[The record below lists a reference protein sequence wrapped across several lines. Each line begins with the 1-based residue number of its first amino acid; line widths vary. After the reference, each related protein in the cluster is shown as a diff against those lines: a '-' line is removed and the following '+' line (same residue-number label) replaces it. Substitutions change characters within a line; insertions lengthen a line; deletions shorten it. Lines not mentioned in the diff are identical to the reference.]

1 MSGKFMPSVPED
13 LRNEEIPILVVDDS
27 QDNLDLMEALLIS
40 EGFEKIHLA
49 NSGQEALSTLEGNHD
64 VGVILL
70 DMMMPGMDGHEVCRM
85 ITGSQKWEHI
95 PVIIVTGGALRH
107 NEALQKSFAAGAIDF
122 ASKPINEVELIVRV
136 HSALSLYRERVMRHH
151 KTFALTE
158 SEENFRITF
167 DRAPVGI
174 AHVGERGQ
182 LILVNERLTEMLGY
196 SQHEMMNL
204 NFKSLC
210 NSSWHAY
217 RERIESLLR
226 SNGDYCDYELPLIHK
241 QQKKIWT
248 RITVAPLREAAGKL
262 KYFIHVI
269 EDISNKKEAEES
281 LKLAAT
287 VFDNSAEAII
297 VTDAHSNILSVNN
310 SFTKM
315 TGYTAE
321 EVVGKNPRILSAKVH
336 DSEFYKLMWT
346 AVDNTG
352 LWQGEIWNRRKNGEV
367 YPTWLT
373 ISAVRDAKGK
383 ITNYVGIS
391 QDITSRKETEERL
404 NHLANHDA
412 LTGLPN
418 RTLFSDRLNNA
429 LARGKRYGQ
438 NLAILFLDLDRF
450 KVINDTLGHDVGDLL
465 LQNLAL
471 RLSQSLRGADTVA
484 RWGGDEFIVL
494 LGEIHTSQD
503 AAAAA
508 RRILNLFSDPF
519 ILGGQEIF
527 VTASIGISI
536 YPKDGDDAQML
547 LSNADTA
554 MYRAKEQGK
563 NNYQFYT
570 AEMNATALERLR
582 LESDLRRA
590 LERGEFLLYY
600 QPKINISS
608 GQIVGVE
615 ALIRWNHPVRGM
627 VPPQDFIPL
636 AEETGL
642 IVPIGEWVLKTACR
656 QNFDWH
662 TSGISSIR
670 VAVNVSTQQFRKEN
684 LTETI
689 DRILRETNLENCL
702 LELEIT
708 ESVMMEDMERA
719 IIVMS
724 ELSDRGIHFSIDDFG
739 TGYSSLVY
747 LKRFPINILKI
758 DRSLVRHIPAN
769 PDDTAI
775 ASAIISLGKSLKLK
789 VVAEGVETQEQL
801 SFFRNQECDEVQG
814 YLFSHPLPAKE
825 MTELLQQKAP
835 FPKANP
841 YEIGVSASSAQA
853 LI

>member
-1 MSGKFMPSVPED
+1 MFGSSMPVFPEN
-13 LRNEEIPILVVDDS
+13 LPNEKIPILVVDDS
-27 QDNLDLMEALLIS
+27 QDNLDLMEALLIG
-40 EGFEKIHLA
+40 EGFEKIYCA
-49 NSGQEALSTLEGNHD
+49 SSGHEALAALERNHD
-64 VGVILL
+64 VGVVLL

-85 ITGSQKWEHI
+85 ITSSPSWQHI

-122 ASKPINEVELIVRV
+122 ACKPINEVELIARV

-151 KTFALTE
+151 KTFALAE
-158 SEENFRITF
+158 SEQNFRITF

-196 SQHEMMNL
+196 SQQELMNL

-210 NSSWHAY
+210 NSSWQSY
-217 RERIESLLR
+217 RERLEKLLC
-226 SNGDYCDYELPLIHK
+226 SNGDYCEYELPLIHK
-241 QQKKIWT
+241 DQKKIWT
-248 RITVAPLREAAGKL
+248 RITVAPLREATGKL
-262 KYFIHVI
+262 KHFIHVV
-269 EDISNKKEAEES
+269 EDISKKREAEEN

-297 VTDAHSNILSVNN
+297 VTGPDGTILSVNK
-310 SFTKM
+310 SFSKM
-315 TGYTAE
+315 TGYTGH
-321 EVVGKNPRILSAKVH
+321 EVIGQNPRILSAKVH
-336 DSEFYKLMWT
+336 DPEFYKLMWT
-346 AVDNTG
+346 ALDSSG
-352 LWQGEIWNRRKNGEV
+352 LWQGEVWNRRKNGEV

-373 ISAVRDAKGK
+373 ISAVRDAEGK

-404 NHLANHDA
+404 NYMANHDA
-412 LTGLPN
+412 LTNLPN
-418 RTLFSDRLNNA
+418 RTLFNDRLNNA
-429 LARGKRYGQ
+429 LARGERYGA

-450 KVINDTLGHDVGDLL
+450 KIINDTLGHDIGDLL
-465 LQNLAL
+465 LQNLAR
-471 RLSQSLRGADTVA
+471 RLSESLRGADTVA

-494 LGEIHTSQD
+494 LGEIRTGQD
-503 AAAAA
+503 GAAAA
-508 RRILNLFSDPF
+508 RRILNLFSEPF
-519 ILGGQEIF
+519 LLGGQEIF

-536 YPKDGDDAQML
+536 YPKDGKDAQTL

-554 MYRAKEQGK
+554 MYRAKQQGK

-570 AEMNATALERLR
+570 AEMNASALERLR

-590 LERGEFLLYY
+590 LERGEFSLYY

-615 ALIRWNHPVRGM
+615 ALIRWNHPSRGM
-627 VPPQDFIPL
+627 IPPQDFIPL

-642 IVPIGEWVLKTACR
+642 IVPLGEWVLQTACK
-656 QNFDWH
+656 QNHEWH
-662 TSGISSIR
+662 AAGISSIR

-689 DRILRETNLENCL
+689 DRILQQTNLQNCL

-719 IIVMS
+719 ITVMS
-724 ELSDRGIHFSIDDFG
+724 ELSDRGIHFSVDDFG

-758 DRSLVRHIPAN
+758 DRSLVRHIPSN

-775 ASAIISLGKSLKLK
+775 ASAIISLGKSLNLK

-801 SFFRNQECDEVQG
+801 MFFRKQGCDEAQG
-814 YLFSHPLPAKE
+814 YLFSHPLPGEE
-825 MTELLQQKAP
+825 MTDLLKETTV
-835 FPKANP
+835 FPVARLHEAEN
-841 YEIGVSASSAQA
+841 SAHKTPSP
-853 LI
+853 I